1 MMRLILRLAFAA
13 LCASL
18 VDAQCN
24 PSPCGVN
31 TNCQVSEKN
40 ILDPNTKQEIS
51 IAKYYLALLSIAE
64 YC

>member
-18 VDAQCN
+18 VDAQCQ

-40 ILDPNTKQEIS
+40 ILNPQTEQDIS
-51 IAKYYLALLSIAE
+51 IAECS
-64 YC
+64 

>member
-18 VDAQCN
+18 VDAQCQ

-40 ILDPNTKQEIS
+40 ILDPKIKQNI
-51 IAKYYLALLSIAE
+51 SIAE
-64 YC
+64 YY